1 MNVKIVN
8 IVQKMTSRLAG
19 PNSAEETIPVTG
31 ATTTTEW
38 YTKMTPAK
46 TVKNDVERSYY
57 CGVFTAAS
65 VYSAIFRRK
74 QIWA

>member
-19 PNSAEETIPVTG
+19 PNSAGETIPVTG
-31 ATTTTEW
+31 AITTTEW

-46 TVKNDVERSYY
+46 TAKNDVELSYY
-57 CGVFTAAS
+57 CRVFTAAILS
-65 VYSAIFRRK
+65 
-74 QIWA
+74 